1 MLIYG
6 KQPVY
11 YALERHRDRIK
22 TLFLAKE
29 VDKKEYSAL
38 MKMGFEVK
46 RIPENAAQSMVKGGN
61 HQGYIA
67 EMSNLVPYASP
78 FLKRC
83 GFVVVLSSITDMGN
97 MGSLVRSAYALGV
110 EALVICGIK
119 EPNLESLIRTSSG
132 AALDLPLVV
141 VHNIHDVMHELKQS
155 GFSLYGATLKG
166 TNVREVN
173 FDSKRALILGS
184 EGEGLSGRVEKGL
197 DYGVSIEM
205 AHDFDSLNVGVA
217 GAILMERM
225 R

>member
-6 KQPVY
+6 KQPVQ

-22 TLFLAKE
+22 TLYLAKE
-29 VDKKEYSAL
+29 IDKKEYAHL

-46 RIPENAAQSMVKGGN
+46 RIPPNAAQSMVKGGN

-67 EMSNLVPYASP
+67 EISALVPYASP

-83 GFVVVLSSITDMGN
+83 GFVVVLSSITDVGN
-97 MGSLVRSAYALGV
+97 IGSIVRSAYALGV
-110 EALVICGIK
+110 DAVVICGIK
-119 EPNLESLIRTSSG
+119 EPPMEPIIRTSTG
-132 AALDLPLVV
+132 AALDLPLVII
-141 VHNIHDVMHELKQS
+141 HNVHDVMHELKQS
-155 GFSLYGATLKG
+155 GFTLYGASMEG
-166 TNVREVN
+166 TDVREVS
-173 FDSKRALILGS
+173 FAPKKALILGS
-184 EGEGLSGRVEKGL
+184 EGEGLSGRVQKGL
-197 DYGVSIEM
+197 DHTVSIRM

>member
-6 KQPVY
+6 KQPVQ
-11 YALERHRDRIK
+11 YALDRHRDRIK
-22 TLFLAKE
+22 TLYLAKE
-29 VDKKEYSAL
+29 VDKKEYSHL

-67 EMSNLVPYASP
+67 EISALVPYASP

-83 GFVVVLSSITDMGN
+83 DFVVVLSSITDMGN
-97 MGSLVRSAYALGV
+97 IGSLVRSAYALGV
-110 EALVICGIK
+110 DALVICGIR
-119 EPNLESLIRTSSG
+119 EPNLEPIIRTSTG
-132 AALDLPLVV
+132 AALDLPLVI

-155 GFSLYGATLKG
+155 GFTLYGAMMEG
-166 TNVREVN
+166 TDVREMS
-173 FDSKRALILGS
+173 FSPKRALILGS
-184 EGEGLSGRVEKGL
+184 EGEGLSGRVQKGL
-197 DYGVSIEM
+197 DCGVSIRM
-205 AHDFDSLNVGVA
+205 AHNFDSLNVGVA

>member
-166 TNVREVN
+166 TNVREVS